1 MHRMETINRKTWENA
16 WSIREYSRS
25 EGFLDEGERAAFDH
39 ATAQGGR
46 RILDI
51 GIGGGRT
58 AGLLADGRDYTG
70 IDYTAG
76 MVERAR
82 ANHPTLRFEHM
93 DARDLSAF
101 PDASFDLVVFSFNGI
116 DSVDPDGRVRVL
128 EEVSRVLSPGG
139 RFVFST
145 FHKDWQGFNALPDYR
160 RVEWT
165 MDPLRL
171 GFRLYRYVEG
181 GILKAI
187 RLRKHRTLE
196 VRADDHA
203 ILMHGAHD
211 FGIMVHATTCQH
223 LLDQLGQAGFAGEPL
238 LMDRDGHVLGHQWP
252 SSLHFLYVVAQ
263 KPLQN

>member
-1 MHRMETINRKTWENA
+1 MHRMETINRKTWENT

-25 EGFLDEGERAAFDH
+25 EGYLDEGERTAFQH
-39 ATAQGGR
+39 ATVHGGR

-58 AGLLADGRDYTG
+58 AGLLAQDRDYIG
-70 IDYTAG
+70 IDYTQP
-76 MVERAR
+76 MVDRAR

-93 DARDLSAF
+93 DARNLSAF
-101 PDASFDLVVFSFNGI
+101 ADASFDLVVFSFNGI
-116 DSVDPDGRVRVL
+116 DSVDQEGRVRVL
-128 EEVSRVLSPGG
+128 EEVYRVLTPGG
-139 RFVFST
+139 RFIFST
-145 FHKDWQGFNALPDYR
+145 FHKDWNGFNALPDYR

-187 RLRKHRTLE
+187 RLRKHRSLE
-196 VRADDHA
+196 IRAEDHA

-211 FGIMVHATTCQH
+211 FGIMVHATTRQH
-223 LLDQLGQAGFAGEPL
+223 LLNQLAQAGFAGDPL
-238 LMDRDGHVLGHQWP
+238 LMDRDGHVLGHHWP
-252 SSLHFLYVVAQ
+252 DNLHFLYVVAE
-263 KPLQN
+263 KKLRN